1 MNAAKALLEPAQQ
14 AAVPLNDVARACLDR
29 LRERAKPR
37 ERDNAG
43 YYLLELDRL
52 WYDLRNTAIE
62 ERANRL
68 WIIYD
73 DDALHAIFLRY
84 EREQKFDIPID
95 DCAVEDE
102 PWEMA
107 LQLGYESTVACP
119 PPLPT
124 FSRRAIEDWLKE
136 PDMPRGQMR
145 LL

>member
-1 MNAAKALLEPAQQ
+1 MDAAKALLEPAQQ
-14 AAVPLNDVARACLDR
+14 AAAPLNDVARACLDG

-52 WYDLRNTAIE
+52 WYDLRNNAIE

-73 DDALHAIFLRY
+73 DDALRAMFLRY

-102 PWEMA
+102 PWAMA
-107 LQLGYESTVACP
+107 LQLGYESVVSQP

-124 FSRRAIEDWLKE
+124 FSRRAIEAWLKE